1 MLPDE
6 KLYKKVMDGLQHCQ
20 SQKTPCRG
28 CPYYDDFYTCPN
40 PLFADAE
47 KVLKGMYDFI
57 KLESD
62 TL

>member
-6 KLYKKVMDGLQHCQ
+6 KLYKKVMDGLQHC
-20 SQKTPCRG
+20 KKLECVG
-28 CPYYDDFYTCPN
+28 CPYYDLKYWCPE
-40 PLFADAE
+40 PMATDAE
-47 KVLKGMYDFI
+47 KVLKDMYDFI

>member
-20 SQKTPCRG
+20 NKKAPCIG
-28 CPYYDDFYTCPN
+28 CPYYDCFLSCPE
-40 PLFADAE
+40 PLLMDAE

>member
-6 KLYKKVMDGLQHCQ
+6 KLYKKVMDGLQHC
-20 SQKTPCRG
+20 KKLECVG
-28 CPYYDDFYTCPN
+28 CPYYDPKYWCPE
-40 PLFADAE
+40 PMATDAE
-47 KVLKGMYDFI
+47 KVLKDMYDFI